1 MLLPRLAPM
10 SVSDLI
16 CQSGLEEC
24 ELSQAAL
31 PVRETSEPRCSGC
44 GRGTLYRRWN
54 DLNESLQADAGL
66 GPSPNGSGVFSS

>member
-1 MLLPRLAPM
+1 MLLPRLASM

-31 PVRETSEPRCSGC
+31 SVCKTVGNRRSGC
-44 GRGTLYRRWN
+44 GRRVLYRRRN
-54 DLNESLQADAGL
+54 DLKESLQADAGP
-66 GPSPNGSGVFSS
+66 GPSPNRSGVFSS